1 MTRRRKNRL
10 REQPISRGGHS
21 FPRAALSGG
30 EGPRD
35 NRVIALRKDGPMVA
49 TMQRVKDDS
58 DLRQTVLNE
67 IRQKPELAEADVSV
81 AADQGVLTLTGVV
94 QSDADRIAVE
104 AVAKQVLGVSAI
116 ADDLEVKPSRAR
128 SDTEV
133 ARDVLKAIRSHIF
146 LSAEHVRAI
155 VRDGCVVLEGE
166 VHSELQRMLVEAEV
180 KRLHGVSGISNHIEV
195 KPEAFAEE
203 PKSEFETSVQTGF
216 EGAALFD
223 NADWIESG
231 EAEAG

>member
-1 MTRRRKNRL
+1 
-10 REQPISRGGHS
+10 
-21 FPRAALSGG
+21 
-30 EGPRD
+30 
-35 NRVIALRKDGPMVA
+35 MVA
-49 TMQRVKDDS
+49 KMQRVTETS
-58 DLRQTVLNE
+58 DLCQAVLNE
-67 IRQKPELAEADVSV
+67 IRQKPELSEADVSV

-94 QSDADRIAVE
+94 HSDADRIAVE
-104 AVAKQVLGVSAI
+104 AAAKQVPGVRAI

-166 VHSELQRMLVEAEV
+166 AHSELQRMLVEAEV
-180 KRLHGVSGISNHIEV
+180 KRLRGVSGISNHIEV

-203 PKSEFETSVQTGF
+203 QRSELETSVQTGL
-216 EGAALFD
+216 EGAAPFD